1 MGYTKEMLKKKEFVF
16 KELSA
21 LLCKVDPKIKC
32 AEYEYDSNN
41 EVVTVHYTKSKIT
54 VDVTADSLGAVAQ
67 DVLSA
72 VV

>member
-1 MGYTKEMLKKKEFVF
+1 MGYTKEMLKKKEFVHR
-16 KELSA
+16 ELSE
-21 LLCKVDPKIKC
+21 LLCKVDPKIKY
-32 AEYEYDSNN
+32 AEYEYDGNN

-67 DVLSA
+67 DVLLA